1 MTQTQ
6 KALTVKDILKQEY
19 GYGIIKVISRKQENQ
34 WDFDYQC
41 NPGSSQIETFESFI
55 NSIPESVLNSMV
67 IAYRKNQVYLEI
79 TC

>member
-1 MTQTQ
+1 MT
-6 KALTVKDILKQEY
+6 LRSRRQE
-19 GYGIIKVISRKQENQ
+19 KH
-34 WDFDYQC
+34 WDFYH
-41 NPGSSQIETFESFI
+41 PGSSQIETFESFI